1 MHSRLETRPG
11 QGCLEANPTRRR
23 NSGCFGSR
31 LRASPGMGRAALEGT
46 PRPTAQEE
54 VEAQCW
60 DGCPQTGHLSTPSV
74 LASAAQTPVACP
86 LGCQAESLTS
96 EHWKCWPP
104 GNVTCSLNKHQLS
117 PLLRQAPRVW
127 KERRRLEAGGPRW
140 RELGGALPWQSRAG
154 DGGRGARGA
163 VRKGTPE
170 VTGTGKHPGATSG
183 LAGLECRGRSGCW
196 RLPEHRVGSWHTRRF
211 FWSCW
216 LQAPRGG
223 TSLGSWLTVCFLGNL
238 YHLRALCSEIAGC
251 RADISTPP
259 SCSSP
264 PCFISMQHRR
274 GWCLASRGAQG
285 AGLAF
290 SWGTFE
296 RLLAEP
302 RMHMGGGLLG
312 PLEKLQSRREE
323 SSRN

>member
-1 MHSRLETRPG
+1 MGVGLLPMHSRLETRPG
-11 QGCLEANPTRRR
+11 QGCLAANPTRRR

-54 VEAQCW
+54 VKAQCW

-140 RELGGALPWQSRAG
+140 RELGGGALPWQSRAG
-154 DGGRGARGA
+154 DGGRGGRRGCQEGDPGGDGD
-163 VRKGTPE
+163 RKASRSYKWFGGAG
-170 VTGTGKHPGATSG
+170 VPGAERV
-183 LAGLECRGRSGCW
+183 LA
-196 RLPEHRVGSWHTRRF
+196 P
-211 FWSCW
+211 
-216 LQAPRGG
+216 A
-223 TSLGSWLTVCFLGNL
+223 
-238 YHLRALCSEIAGC
+238 
-251 RADISTPP
+251 
-259 SCSSP
+259 
-264 PCFISMQHRR
+264 
-274 GWCLASRGAQG
+274 
-285 AGLAF
+285 
-290 SWGTFE
+290 
-296 RLLAEP
+296 
-302 RMHMGGGLLG
+302 
-312 PLEKLQSRREE
+312 
-323 SSRN
+323 